1 MPKLTGSKT
10 SENLKASFAEAA
22 QASRRYLYFARQA
35 DVEGYADAAGMMRD
49 MAEGEA
55 NHSQGSLDFLREVGD
70 PVTGFPFGT
79 TQQNLKS
86 AIQDERQIEANKI
99 ISGLTQ
105 ADAFL
110 AGEAVNKILNSKL
123 VKHALEKQT
132 GLILNNLDMS
142 GWRSNKPLRDAVI
155 RQIELMHEDEFK
167 DIHVRFDGQIR
178 QLRSKI
184 EELQTAIKK

>member
-70 PVTGFPFGT
+70 PTTGLPFGT

-86 AIQDERQIEANKI
+86 AIQDESHQGDEMYIEFAQAARAEGFDEIAEWFETLARAEKAHAQRFRQMYA
-99 ISGLTQ
+99 TT
-105 ADAFL
+105 F
-110 AGEAVNKILNSKL
+110 
-123 VKHALEKQT
+123 
-132 GLILNNLDMS
+132 
-142 GWRSNKPLRDAVI
+142 
-155 RQIELMHEDEFK
+155 
-167 DIHVRFDGQIR
+167 
-178 QLRSKI
+178 
-184 EELQTAIKK
+184 EE